1 MFTDAQA
8 IKVYFLKLGLS
19 AEIADIYLAL
29 LAYGPQTISELSRR
43 SSVERTRIYR
53 LMDELRAS
61 NLVEVEVKYKR
72 SIFHAAPISNLEI
85 LLTKKEQNLRDLRV
99 ELDDM
104 YRKIAASQLGT
115 PTTQVQAYQGEE
127 GRKQMLWNQTK
138 SKSENLSILHESVQ
152 TYTNEVFF
160 DRWVR
165 ACNSSGLT
173 FRSIVGDSFVSMLT
187 DWYSSH
193 GNERLTRWIG
203 RYVPEDTF
211 MISHSTIIYDDVVA
225 YYNSKNGEVFGIE
238 VHNEQIAA
246 AQRQFFEMLWVKGQD
261 FNDSS
266 IKELWQKNR

>member
-1 MFTDAQA
+1 MFADARA
-8 IKVYFLKLGLS
+8 IKGYFLKLGLS

-29 LAYGPQTISELSRR
+29 LVYGAQTISELSRR
-43 SSVERTRIYR
+43 SNVERTRIYR

-85 LLTKKEQNLRDLRV
+85 LLTKQEQNLRDLRN

-104 YRKIAASQLGT
+104 YRKITASQLGT
-115 PTTQVQAYQGEE
+115 PTTQVQAYQGED

-160 DRWVR
+160 DRWAR
-165 ACNSSGLT
+165 ACNDNGLR
-173 FRSIVGDSFVSMLT
+173 FRSVVGDNFVDMLT
-187 DWYSSH
+187 DWYSNH
-193 GNERLTRWIG
+193 GNERLARWTG
-203 RYVPEDTF
+203 RYVSQGTF
-211 MISHSTIIYDDVVA
+211 AINHSTIIYDDVVA
-225 YYNSKNGEVFGIE
+225 YYNWKDGEVFGIE
-238 VHNEQIAA
+238 IHNEQIAT
-246 AQRQFFEMLWVKGQD
+246 AQRQFFEMLWAKSQD